1 MIRLFISIYCI
12 FLTDIAFSQQ
22 PYLEGTTPYLDYKT
36 LGSMHLKG
44 AVKQIT
50 ETSYKATM
58 VNGKFVKGAKGW
70 QNTWDYDMM
79 FIFDANGFLITQKEL
94 RSGSYQVKSTTK
106 IDSLKRVVH
115 TTFGA
120 RAHFYTYDSLGR
132 ISKSKETNSET
143 AAVQNYL
150 YYYDDYG
157 YLSRKECFVNKKI
170 KYIETFQYDKAGNC
184 IAAFYKD
191 EDYATTDLYTYNAAN
206 QLIEHSSY
214 EFEDLE
220 EMEKGFFEYKGQE
233 LTLEKWLTYLDSE
246 LINELTYRFENG
258 NLVEITETDV
268 DKPQPEKATASYAF
282 DAQGNWIRQYINEN
296 GKLFIVER
304 TIVYFP

>member
-1 MIRLFISIYCI
+1 MIRIFIYFM
-12 FLTDIAFSQQ
+12 FLAAFSFAQQ

-36 LGSMHLKG
+36 LGSMHLIG

-50 ETSYKATM
+50 ETSYKATL
-58 VNGKFVKGAKGW
+58 VNGQFVKGAKGW
-70 QNTWDYDMM
+70 QNTWDYDNI

-106 IDSLKRVVH
+106 IDSLKRVVQ

-120 RAHFYTYDSLGR
+120 RAHFYTYDSVGR
-132 ISKSKETNSET
+132 ISKSKEINSET
-143 AAVQNYL
+143 KAELNYL

-170 KYIETFQYDKAGNC
+170 KFIETFQYDKAGNC
-184 IAAFYKD
+184 IAAYYKD
-191 EDYATTDLYTYNAAN
+191 EDYATTDLYKYNAAN

-214 EFEDLE
+214 EFEELE
-220 EMEKGFFEYKGQE
+220 NIEKGFFEYKGRE
-233 LTLEKWLTYLDSE
+233 LTLEKWLTYSDSE
-246 LINELTYRFENG
+246 LINELVYKFENG
-258 NLVEITETDV
+258 NVVEITETDV